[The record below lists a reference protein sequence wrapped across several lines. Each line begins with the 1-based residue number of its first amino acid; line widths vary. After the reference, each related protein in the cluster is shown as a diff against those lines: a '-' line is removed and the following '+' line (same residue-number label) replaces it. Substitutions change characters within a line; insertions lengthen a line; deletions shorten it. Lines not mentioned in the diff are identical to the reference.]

1 MKALRLFLIVLAAIV
16 PSVSRAADPDPWEN
30 YDEAMFMDMDFDAN
44 IASPALSSD
53 KERRAVRRYIG
64 ELGKRVAE
72 KGYIVETDRDD
83 EVMVVTIPLEKLF
96 LPNDTL
102 LRAGFEKTL
111 RPLIGFLKDPG
122 MFKVVYAVHSDNTG
136 SENYNYDLSNERV
149 ASIYDWLLD
158 NISEDLI
165 VIPFAMGD
173 TDPIGSNLTRDGRR
187 QNRRLEIFFVPG
199 PELILRARKG
209 KI

>member
-1 MKALRLFLIVLAAIV
+1 
-16 PSVSRAADPDPWEN
+16 
-30 YDEAMFMDMDFDAN
+30 MDMDLDAN

-173 TDPIGSNLTRDGRR
+173 TDPVESNLTRDGRR

>member
-1 MKALRLFLIVLAAIV
+1 
-16 PSVSRAADPDPWEN
+16 
-30 YDEAMFMDMDFDAN
+30 MDMDLDAN

-102 LRAGFEKTL
+102 LRV
-111 RPLIGFLKDPG
+111 RI
-122 MFKVVYAVHSDNTG
+122 
-136 SENYNYDLSNERV
+136 
-149 ASIYDWLLD
+149 
-158 NISEDLI
+158 
-165 VIPFAMGD
+165 
-173 TDPIGSNLTRDGRR
+173 
-187 QNRRLEIFFVPG
+187 
-199 PELILRARKG
+199 
-209 KI
+209 